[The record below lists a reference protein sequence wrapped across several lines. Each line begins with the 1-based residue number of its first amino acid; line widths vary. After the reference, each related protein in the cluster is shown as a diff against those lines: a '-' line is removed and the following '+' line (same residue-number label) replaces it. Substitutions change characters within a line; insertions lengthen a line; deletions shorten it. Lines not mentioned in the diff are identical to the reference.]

1 MPACQPNTQVPVRQ
15 RFGPPSR
22 GRYDLPH
29 ILKRR
34 PAGRPLSGRPGPAER
49 SRIIPKASETGCAGS
64 SPQGM
69 LGGMTWQR
77 PEALPVLERRLRL
90 NLDRLDRAVNTI
102 DPLTTP
108 AVLADV
114 LDAFYVLGR
123 VWREDQA
130 DGGLGQHEF
139 DNACREDEGG
149 QIVGALV
156 YARGLAA
163 HKRVVFGSFEDIVA
177 ARLYSHFG
185 CWVWQSLQT
194 QSNDELAQWYRKH
207 LAGREVPL
215 PLPAAERFLTEFVK
229 GLKQ

>member
-1 MPACQPNTQVPVRQ
+1 
-15 RFGPPSR
+15 
-22 GRYDLPH
+22 
-29 ILKRR
+29 
-34 PAGRPLSGRPGPAER
+34 
-49 SRIIPKASETGCAGS
+49 
-64 SPQGM
+64 M
-69 LGGMTWQR
+69 LGDMTWQQ

-90 NLDRLDRAVNTI
+90 NLDRLDQAVNTT

-130 DGGLGQHEF
+130 DGGLGQHQF
-139 DNACREDEGG
+139 DEACRSDEGG

-163 HKRVVFGSFEDIVA
+163 HQRVVFGSFTDGYA
-177 ARLYSHFG
+177 QRYYSHYG
-185 CWVWQSLQT
+185 CWVWQPLQT
-194 QSNDELAQWYRKH
+194 QSNDELAQWYHGH
-207 LAGREVPL
+207 LAGHEVPL
-215 PLPAAERFLTEFVK
+215 PLAAAERFLTEFLK